1 VLGYGCVIGMRR
13 GNRQISVGIGWQRL
27 EREVVGRCNLEEV
40 LRIYMHLVDE
50 VDMSLY
56 WPHSRPSQGI
66 GMASPAVHHG
76 LAA

>member
-1 VLGYGCVIGMRR
+1 M
-13 GNRQISVGIGWQRL
+13 